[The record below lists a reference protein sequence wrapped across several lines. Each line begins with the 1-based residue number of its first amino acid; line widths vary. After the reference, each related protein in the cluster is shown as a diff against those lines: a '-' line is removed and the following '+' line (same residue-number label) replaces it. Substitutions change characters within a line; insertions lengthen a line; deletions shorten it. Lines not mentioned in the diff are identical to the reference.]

1 MCNIC
6 VYAGRNEGEKAD
18 AVTLEQFGKPDN
30 TNKSVDENKLIW
42 LPVKAAP
49 V

>member
-1 MCNIC
+1 MFTLI
-6 VYAGRNEGEKAD
+6 EMGEKRLT
-18 AVTLEQFGKPDN
+18 VILEQFGKPDN
-30 TNKSVDENKLIW
+30 TNKSADENKLIW